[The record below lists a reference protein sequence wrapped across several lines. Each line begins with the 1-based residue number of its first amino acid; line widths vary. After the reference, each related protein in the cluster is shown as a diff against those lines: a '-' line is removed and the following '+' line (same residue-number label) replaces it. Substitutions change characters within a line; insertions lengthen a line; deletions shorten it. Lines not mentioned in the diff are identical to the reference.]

1 MLKKEKTEFRK
12 TLLNVRKKKKDYKRD
27 AARGAGKKKKKSK
40 EGQLH
45 SLLCLFTK
53 LSESVIFGQETKQNY
68 PILPWIWI
76 KTGNKNQLELQ
87 KETLEKS
94 QAGSIGITHEMAPY
108 LCFIEVIS
116 IFLYQAENIPLSG

>member
-12 TLLNVRKKKKDYKRD
+12 TLLNVRRKKKKTTKEMQPEEQE
-27 AARGAGKKKKKSK
+27 KKKKSK

-87 KETLEKS
+87 KETLEKN